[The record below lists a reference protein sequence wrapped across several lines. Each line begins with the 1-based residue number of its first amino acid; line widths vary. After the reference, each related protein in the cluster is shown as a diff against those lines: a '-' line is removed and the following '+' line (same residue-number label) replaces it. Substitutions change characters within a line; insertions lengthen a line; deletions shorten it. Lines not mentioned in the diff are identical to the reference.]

1 VVGEKAI
8 LLSDLRQR
16 ARPILIQ
23 LYSRIPAGPQR
34 AAAES
39 KIFSELIERIVDE
52 ELEALVATR
61 DNVRVTAEE
70 VDKAMRNIARAAGM
84 PLAKLMENI
93 QQDTGMTEVEYRQ
106 EIRRQVLE
114 GKLLQRMVQNQ
125 RVTEKEVAEMYERVV
140 RQERRI
146 LLYNPA
152 WLVLKLGPDASPE
165 MVAGQMAKAREAVRR
180 VRGGEDF
187 ATVAEEISEDPS
199 TKESGGD
206 LGIRA
211 VEGSQPAMTGRYK
224 RLSEALERKALTM
237 DVGEVSEP
245 FKFRDALVVMH
256 IISRQPSNYTS
267 FESSRGEM
275 FERVRNEKMQ
285 RVKKKWLRDLRR
297 RSHVDVRL

>member
-1 VVGEKAI
+1 
-8 LLSDLRQR
+8 LLSDLRDR

-23 LYSRIPAGPQR
+23 LYERIPAGPQR

-39 KIFSELIERIVDE
+39 KILSELIERIVDE
-52 ELEALVATR
+52 ELEALVAAR
-61 DNVRVTAEE
+61 DSVRVSAEE
-70 VDKAMRNIARAAGM
+70 VDKAMRNIARASGM

-93 QQDTGMTEVEYRQ
+93 HKDTGMTEVEYRQ

-125 RVTEKEVAEMYERVV
+125 RVTEKELREIYERVV

-152 WLVLKLGPDASPE
+152 WIVLKLDPKAPAAE
-165 MVAGQMAKAREAVRR
+165 REQQMLLANEIVRR
-180 VRGGEDF
+180 ARAGEAF
-187 ATVAEEISEDPS
+187 ADLAAQYSQDP
-199 TKESGGD
+199 TAADNGGD

-211 VEGSQPAMTGRYK
+211 VEGSQPAMSGRYK
-224 RLSEALERKALTM
+224 RLSEDLERKALTM
-237 DVGEVSEP
+237 DVNEVSDP
-245 FKFRDALVVMH
+245 FKFRDALVVMQ

-267 FESSRGEM
+267 FESARGEM